1 VLRTLSI
8 LAFAAMVVG
17 IIGLFFSNAL
27 FARRWWVIAIQAA
40 MFSLMVAA
48 RITFGR
54 RSFHAAAD
62 PTEGGLVTTG
72 PYAYLRHPIY
82 TAIIHFVW
90 AGALDG
96 SFSWPLIGWA
106 ETVTAGAFTRMHIE
120 EHLLVRKYPE
130 YRAYKKRAK
139 KLIPFVY

>member
-1 VLRTLSI
+1 
-8 LAFAAMVVG
+8 MVVG
-17 IIGLFFSNAL
+17 IAGLFRANAL
-27 FARRWWVIAIQAA
+27 FAHQPWVIAIQVA
-40 MFSLMVAA
+40 MFLLMVAA
-48 RITFGR
+48 RVTFGR

-82 TAIIHFVW
+82 AAAIHFVW
-90 AGALDG
+90 AGALDN
-96 SFSWPLIGWA
+96 SFSWSVIGWA

-120 EHLLVRKYPE
+120 EYLLVRKYPE
-130 YRAYKKRAK
+130 YREYKKRAK

>member
-1 VLRTLSI
+1 
-8 LAFAAMVVG
+8 MVGGLV
-17 IIGLFFSNAL
+17 GLFYSGAL
-27 FARRWWVIAIQAA
+27 FARQPWVLAIQLAA
-40 MFSLMVAA
+40 FFLMVAA
-48 RITFGR
+48 RVTFGR

-82 TAIIHFVW
+82 AAIMYFIW
-90 AGALDG
+90 AGALDH
-96 SFSWPLIGWA
+96 FTWRVLAYAELI
-106 ETVTAGAFTRMHIE
+106 TAGAFTRMHIE
-120 EHLLVRKYPE
+120 EYLLVRRYPE